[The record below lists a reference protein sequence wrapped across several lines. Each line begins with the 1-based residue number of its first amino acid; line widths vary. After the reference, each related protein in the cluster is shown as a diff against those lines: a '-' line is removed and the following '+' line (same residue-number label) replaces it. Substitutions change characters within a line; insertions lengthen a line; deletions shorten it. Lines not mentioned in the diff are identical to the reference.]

1 MTNITSNIKA
11 MQNMK

>member
-1 MTNITSNIKA
+1 MTNITSNTKA